1 MKKLAKAVTAVL
13 AVGALGTLVF
23 MRMTKKEEPMEAVPD
38 PSVQVE
44 NPAADTISIS
54 TDLTGTVEPADVVY
68 VAAMGSGEVLEVYV
82 NQGEMVEK
90 DQTLFKIDNK
100 QLESARIQL
109 NTAKVSLDDAQTN
122 LNRMKVLYDS
132 GDISAQAYEQV
143 VNGVSMAKLQYDGAK
158 LNYDIQ
164 MENSTVTAPIS
175 GLLESFD
182 IKVHDMMAAG
192 SVAAVISGAGNK
204 SVAFSVSER
213 VREGL
218 HPGDA
223 MTVEKNGT
231 EYNGVITEIGTM
243 VDQQTGLFK
252 IKASLE
258 GADALAT
265 GTVVKLSVISE
276 KAENVMTVPVDCVSY
291 SGGQAYVYTYDQAA
305 GAARKVAIED
315 GLIGSERI
323 QVLSGLDY
331 SDQVITTWT
340 KELYEGAPVQLAD
353 GSGTDAETSL
363 DGGESA
369 HDRRSRG
376 TGSRCSSRRCR
387 GIGAGGRRDIRRRDI
402 SKRSV
407 RRHRYGF
414 DKTGIKA
421 AGHNGPGC
429 AVPHRLRS
437 FLCIFLEAGAYAG
450 NGDAH
455 AGGQRRLSGSQSRG
469 CGGAGHKAHRG

>member
-182 IKVHDMMAAG
+182 FLGIIFRI
-192 SVAAVISGAGNK
+192 AAVGILVTILVQVLKHSGRDEQAFLITLAGLIL
-204 SVAFSVSER
+204 VLGW
-213 VREGL
+213 GL

-369 HDRRSRG
+369 
-376 TGSRCSSRRCR
+376 
-387 GIGAGGRRDIRRRDI
+387 GAGE
-402 SKRSV
+402 S
-407 RRHRYGF
+407 
-414 DKTGIKA
+414 
-421 AGHNGPGC
+421 P
-429 AVPHRLRS
+429 
-437 FLCIFLEAGAYAG
+437 EAG
-450 NGDAH
+450 NGEAPMTDAPGEPAADAA
-455 AGGQRRLSGSQSRG
+455 AGDAEASEPAAEETSAEETSANAQ
-469 CGGAGHKAHRG
+469 

>member
-305 GAARKVAIED
+305 E
-315 GLIGSERI
+315 IGR
-323 QVLSGLDY
+323 
-331 SDQVITTWT
+331 
-340 KELYEGAPVQLAD
+340 
-353 GSGTDAETSL
+353 
-363 DGGESA
+363 A
-369 HDRRSRG
+369 H
-376 TGSRCSSRRCR
+376 
-387 GIGAGGRRDIRRRDI
+387 
-402 SKRSV
+402 
-407 RRHRYGF
+407 
-414 DKTGIKA
+414 
-421 AGHNGPGC
+421 
-429 AVPHRLRS
+429 L
-437 FLCIFLEAGAYAG
+437 
-450 NGDAH
+450 
-455 AGGQRRLSGSQSRG
+455 
-469 CGGAGHKAHRG
+469 

>member
-82 NQGEMVEK
+82 SQGEMVEK

-243 VDQQTGLFK
+243 VDQQIGLFK

-353 GSGTDAETSL
+353 GSGTDAETFL

-369 HDRRSRG
+369 
-376 TGSRCSSRRCR
+376 
-387 GIGAGGRRDIRRRDI
+387 GAGE
-402 SKRSV
+402 S
-407 RRHRYGF
+407 
-414 DKTGIKA
+414 
-421 AGHNGPGC
+421 P
-429 AVPHRLRS
+429 
-437 FLCIFLEAGAYAG
+437 EAG
-450 NGDAH
+450 NGEAPMTDAPGEPAADAA
-455 AGGQRRLSGSQSRG
+455 AGDAEAPEPAAEETSAEETSANAQ
-469 CGGAGHKAHRG
+469 

>member
-1 MKKLAKAVTAVL
+1 
-13 AVGALGTLVF
+13 
-23 MRMTKKEEPMEAVPD
+23 
-38 PSVQVE
+38 
-44 NPAADTISIS
+44 
-54 TDLTGTVEPADVVY
+54 
-68 VAAMGSGEVLEVYV
+68 
-82 NQGEMVEK
+82 
-90 DQTLFKIDNK
+90 
-100 QLESARIQL
+100 
-109 NTAKVSLDDAQTN
+109 
-122 LNRMKVLYDS
+122 
-132 GDISAQAYEQV
+132 
-143 VNGVSMAKLQYDGAK
+143 
-158 LNYDIQ
+158 
-164 MENSTVTAPIS
+164 
-175 GLLESFD
+175 
-182 IKVHDMMAAG
+182 MMAAG
-192 SVAAVISGAGNK
+192 SVGTVISGAGNK

-315 GLIGSERI
+315 GLIGSEQI

-369 HDRRSRG
+369 
-376 TGSRCSSRRCR
+376 
-387 GIGAGGRRDIRRRDI
+387 GAGESPEAGNGEAPMTDAPGEPAADAAAGDAEASEPAAERDIRRRDI

-455 AGGQRRLSGSQSRG
+455 AGGQRRLSGSQSQG